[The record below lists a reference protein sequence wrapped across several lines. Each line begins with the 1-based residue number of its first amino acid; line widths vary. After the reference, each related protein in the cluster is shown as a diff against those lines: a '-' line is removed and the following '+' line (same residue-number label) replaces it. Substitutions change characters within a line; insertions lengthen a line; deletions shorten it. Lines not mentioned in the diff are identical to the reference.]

1 MFAILLGVPFGLYAF
16 LTSDQRRTTRS
27 IRAEAIARGWR
38 FRKQRW
44 QGNPAAFRID
54 GKTGSGVPWILIS
67 GNSGASDHAWSV
79 QLTLRFP
86 TLGGEPDFALEPRES
101 RKLHLPPGP
110 VFRLGSLSDVKFYR
124 DAQEVGSGWRPFDDV
139 YRVLAMPRRFSQ
151 PPVDP
156 ALAQR
161 ILGSLADSIKPH
173 SLYAWRHAS
182 ALEIQARLPDSPN
195 VPTVSWLV
203 ALGED
208 LIARLPPRS

>member
-27 IRAEAIARGWR
+27 IRVEAIARGWR

-54 GKTGSGVPWILIS
+54 GKTAEGLPWTLTS
-67 GNSGASDHAWSV
+67 GNSSDNSDQLWSA
-79 QLTLRFP
+79 LLILSFP
-86 TLGGEPDFALEPRES
+86 VPAGGPDFAIEPRES
-101 RKLHLPPGP
+101 RKLKGP
-110 VFRLGSLSDVKFYR
+110 LGLGGPMFSLERFSHYTT
-124 DAQEVGSGWRPFDDV
+124 EVASGWRPFDDV
-139 YRVLAMPRRFSQ
+139 YRVLAIPRRFSQ